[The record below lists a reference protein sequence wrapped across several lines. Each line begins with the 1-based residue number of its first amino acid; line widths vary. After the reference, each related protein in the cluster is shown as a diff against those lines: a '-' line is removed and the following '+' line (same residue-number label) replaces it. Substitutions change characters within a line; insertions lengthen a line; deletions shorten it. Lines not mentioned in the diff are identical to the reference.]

1 MSKTHRQQTPI
12 AVVGVSA
19 LFPGSTDS
27 RGFWTDILAG
37 KDLITDVPASHW
49 LVEDYYDPDPK
60 ALDKTYSNR
69 GGFLSPVD
77 FDPLEFGV
85 PPSIVPAT
93 DSAQILALI
102 VAQKVLED
110 AAQGQF
116 STMDR
121 ERISVLLG
129 VTSAQELLGN
139 MVSRLQKPIWLKA
152 LRDSGIPES
161 EAQEVCARIASSY
174 TPWQE
179 SSFPGLLGNVVA
191 GRIANRFDLRGTN
204 AVTDAACASS
214 LAAVS
219 MGINE
224 LQLGQSD
231 LVITGGVDA
240 MNDIFM
246 YLCFSKTPALS
257 PTGDCRPF
265 SDSADGTLLGE
276 GIAMMALKRLDDAER
291 DGDRVYAVI
300 RGIGSASD
308 GRANSV
314 YAPLPEGQARSLRRA
329 YEVAGFGPE
338 TVELVEAHGTG
349 TKAGDVAEF
358 AGLKLAFGGAR
369 EDNQWCALGTVKSQI
384 GHTKASAGAAGLFK
398 AIMALHHKVLPPTIK
413 VDRPNP
419 KLEIEQSPFY
429 LNTQRRPWIRDDQ
442 HPRRASVSS
451 FGFGGSNFH
460 VTLEEYVPSVDTGKP
475 AWRLRTVPTELV
487 LLSAASPAELVAQC
501 RALAGGKKELC
512 HVARE
517 TQLAFSINEVNDL
530 ARLAIIAANAGE
542 LAEKLTQAAAT
553 IEKTPG
559 TAYSSPTGVHY
570 ATGTADA
577 GQLAFLFPGQGSQ
590 YVGMGAEAAMAF
602 DPARK
607 AWDDAA
613 NLPFDGERLH
623 DVVFPKPVF
632 TDADRDAQQKKLTA
646 TEWAQPALGVHSQ
659 SLANVLHAV
668 GVHPGCVAGH
678 SFGEVSALHE
688 AGVFDAPSL
697 VKVARRRGELMRDA
711 SAVPGAMTAV
721 AKSIDEVRVA
731 LAESGANVVVANHNS
746 PTQVVLSGSVDEI
759 SKVEAAFAAQGM
771 TAKRLPVATAF
782 HSPLVAASSVPFG
795 EFLQSVSV
803 SAPQLD
809 VYSNA
814 TASTYAKQAPAIREQ
829 LAAQLAQSVRFVEQI
844 EAMYARGVR
853 TFVEVGAGSVLSELV
868 GRILGDRPHRAINL
882 DRKGKHGVTTLQE
895 GLGRLALAGVA
906 IDFAPLWAQ
915 FAPLSDKPVKKP
927 AMTMPILGA
936 NSGRPYPPPG
946 GAKDLPPPNPPR
958 ALPEPVIIRETVTVP
973 PPLQVGAR
981 RAVPV
986 RDEVNAAASMA
997 PEAHLAWVQA
1007 FQETQRTTAEAHA
1020 AYQRSMADSHMAFLK
1035 TAESSFAGL
1044 GAMLGGTA
1052 PAQQL
1057 APPAQYIAAPV
1068 EYASPLPVVIPVSA
1082 PAPAPVQVAA
1092 PVAAAVAPVALQA
1105 APVLDLEALMM
1116 TIVAEKTG
1124 YPQEML
1130 GAEMELEADLGI
1142 DSIKRVEILSAMRER
1157 APSLPEVKPTELA
1170 TLRTLGQIVEH
1181 MRAAG
1186 GAAFAALPPLQ
1197 VGARRAVP
1205 VRDGARPM
1213 TPSPVLDLEDLMMT
1227 IVAEKTGYPKEML
1240 GAHME
1245 LEADLGIDSI
1255 KRVEILSAMRE
1266 RAPNLPEV
1274 KPSELTT
1281 LRTLGQIVDHMRAA
1295 GGAAFAAMPVASA
1308 VAPVALQAAPVLD
1321 LEDLMMTIVAE
1332 KTGYPKEMLG
1342 AHMELEA
1349 DLGIDSIKRVEI
1361 LSAMRERAPNLP
1373 EVKPAELATLRTLGQ
1388 IVDHMRA
1395 AGGAAFAALPPLQV
1409 GARRAVPVRDEAR
1422 PMPPSPVLDLEA
1434 LMMSI
1439 VAEKTGYPQ
1448 EMLGVHMELEADL
1461 GIDSIK
1467 RVEILS
1473 AMRERAPNL
1482 PEVKPSELAT
1492 LRTLGQIIEHMRA
1505 AGQPATAVA
1514 TVAAATAATAT
1525 PQTSVE
1531 RFAVREVPASPVGM
1545 ALSGILG
1552 AQRLVVTDDGAGVA
1566 AALVAS
1572 LAKHGVKAS
1581 VVATVPAD
1589 ADAVVFLGGLRAV
1602 NSVDEAVA
1610 VNREAFRASRTV
1622 AARMTS
1628 EGGAFVT
1635 VQDTGGDFGLSGSDA
1650 TRAFLGGISALA
1662 RTAALEWPK
1671 AAVKAIDLERGTG
1684 KKAREAGALAEA
1696 IVAELLQGGTT
1707 LEVGLHA
1714 DGRRTTLALVP
1725 VGARRAVP
1733 VQDEAIDSN
1742 SIVVASGGGRG
1753 VTAASLI
1760 ALAKAKQPRIVL
1772 LGRTELGDEPE
1783 ELRSIGDD
1791 AGLKRALLQRAQAEG
1806 RKPTPSELNGQL
1818 STLLALREIR
1828 ATQAALKAA
1837 GSESRYIAVDVSD
1850 AAALSA
1856 ALETV
1861 RNTWGQITA
1870 VVHGAG
1876 VLADKRIEEKTDEQF
1891 DRVFD
1896 TKVSG
1901 LRALLAATAKD
1912 PLTALCVFSSVAART
1927 GNLGQ
1932 CDYAMANEVLN
1943 LVACAERARRG
1954 DACVVRAIGWGPW
1967 EGGMVTPSLK
1977 SHFQQMGVALI
1988 PLAIGAQRFV
1998 DEMTCSS
2005 DDVSADVSII
2015 VGGAQGDGALGAS
2028 VTPQATVEV
2037 RVSIDSHPHLAD
2049 HSIAGVPVV
2058 PMMLAVEWF
2067 LRAARA
2073 CRPDLVLATVKQ
2085 VKVLRGIKLDN
2096 YAGAGD
2102 RFTVSAHL
2110 LSNGS
2115 GAEIGVELRGK
2126 KNVLHYS
2133 ATVGMTKVA
2142 VTAPVGEAEPILDAW
2157 TQAAV
2162 YDGHVLFHGPSFQVI
2177 DSVQGV
2183 SRDGIVGMLS
2193 GTEKSAWPAESWRS
2207 DAAALD
2213 GGLQLALLW
2222 SRHVLGGAVL
2232 PMAMGEYRSYRDGL
2246 SDGPLQGV
2254 VYGRNIHDARTVCD
2268 IAFSDASGQL
2278 VAELIGVET
2287 VLRPGETKTA
2297 PALA

>member
-49 LVEDYYDPDPK
+49 LIEDYYDPDPK
-60 ALDKTYSNR
+60 ALDKTYSKR
-69 GGFLSPVD
+69 GGFLPPVD

-139 MVSRLQKPIWLKA
+139 MVSRLQKPVWLKA
-152 LRDSGIPES
+152 LRDSGVPEV
-161 EAQEVCARIASSY
+161 EAQEICGRIAASY

-265 SDSADGTLLGE
+265 SDTADGTLLGE
-276 GIAMMALKRLDDAER
+276 GIAMMAMKRLDDAER

-300 RGIGSASD
+300 RGIGTASD

-314 YAPLPEGQARSLRRA
+314 YAPLPEGQARSLRRT

-349 TKAGDVAEF
+349 TKAGDAAEF
-358 AGLKLAFGGAR
+358 AGLKLAFGGVR

-384 GHTKASAGAAGLFK
+384 GHTKASAGAAGMFK

-413 VDRPNP
+413 VERPNP

-429 LNTQRRPWIRDDQ
+429 LNTQRRPWIRDNK

-460 VTLEEYVPSVDTGKP
+460 VTLEEYIPSVATGKS

-501 RALAGGKKELC
+501 RALAGTKKELC

-517 TQLAFSINEVNDL
+517 TQLAFSSNDA
-530 ARLAIIAANAGE
+530 ARLALIAANLGE

-553 IEKTPG
+553 IEKAPG

-602 DPARK
+602 DFARQ

-668 GVHPGCVAGH
+668 GVRPACVAGH

-688 AGVFDAPSL
+688 AGVLDAQSL

-711 SAVPGAMTAV
+711 SAIPGAMTAV
-721 AKSIDEVRVA
+721 AKPIDEVRAA

-746 PTQVVLSGSVDEI
+746 PTQVVLSGSVEEI
-759 SKVEAAFAAQGM
+759 TKVEAAFAAKGM

-782 HSPLVAASSVPFG
+782 HSPLVAGSSAPFG
-795 EFLQSVSV
+795 EFLQDVKF

-814 TASTYAKQAPAIREQ
+814 TASTYAKKAPAIREQ

-853 TFVEVGAGSVLSELV
+853 TFVEVGAGSVLTDLV
-868 GRILGDRPHRAINL
+868 GRILGDRPHRAVSL
-882 DRKGKHGVTTLQE
+882 DRKGKHGVSTLQE
-895 GLGRLALAGVA
+895 GLGRLALAGIA

-927 AMTMPILGA
+927 AMTLPVLGA
-936 NSGRPYPPPG
+936 NAGRPYPPPG

-958 ALPEPVIIRETVTVP
+958 ALPEPVIIRETVTVTVP
-973 PPLQVGAR
+973 AE
-981 RAVPV
+981 AVTP
-986 RDEVNAAASMA
+986 AAAPAAFAAPAAVSVA
-997 PEAHLAWVQA
+997 PEAHLAWVRA
-1007 FQETQRTTAEAHA
+1007 FQETQRQTADAHA

-1044 GAMLGGTA
+1044 GAMLGGSA
-1052 PAQQL
+1052 PAQ
-1057 APPAQYIAAPV
+1057 PAQHLAAPLQYAAVAAVLPVAVAPMPVAAPLAAPV
-1068 EYASPLPVVIPVSA
+1068 LA
-1082 PAPAPVQVAA
+1082 PTPAPVQLAA
-1092 PVAAAVAPVALQA
+1092 PVAAQLALVALQA

-1186 GAAFAALPPLQ
+1186 GAAFS
-1197 VGARRAVP
+1197 AVP
-1205 VRDGARPM
+1205 VVAEAAPQAA
-1213 TPSPVLDLEDLMMT
+1213 PVLDLEALMMT
-1227 IVAEKTGYPKEML
+1227 IVAEKTGYPQEML
-1240 GAHME
+1240 SAHME

-1274 KPSELTT
+1274 KPAELAT
-1281 LRTLGQIVDHMRAA
+1281 LRTLGQIVEHMRAA
-1295 GGAAFAAMPVASA
+1295 GGAEFAAAPVAD
-1308 VAPVALQAAPVLD
+1308 VATPAALQAAPVLD
-1321 LEDLMMTIVAE
+1321 LEALMMTIVAE

-1373 EVKPAELATLRTLGQ
+1373 EVKPADLATLRTLGQ
-1388 IVDHMRA
+1388 IVEHMRA
-1395 AGGAAFAALPPLQV
+1395 AGGAEFAAVATTPPAAASVAGAPAAALQ
-1409 GARRAVPVRDEAR
+1409 AAPVR
-1422 PMPPSPVLDLEA
+1422 DLEA

-1482 PEVKPSELAT
+1482 PEVKPAELAT

-1505 AGQPATAVA
+1505 AGEPAAPVATA
-1514 TVAAATAATAT
+1514 TAAATPQAA
-1525 PQTSVE
+1525 VE
-1531 RFAVREVPASPVGM
+1531 RFAVREVPAGAVDM

-1552 AQRLVVTDDGAGVA
+1552 AQRLVVTDDGTGVA
-1566 AALVAS
+1566 AALVAN
-1572 LAKHGVKAS
+1572 LARHGVKAS
-1581 VVATVPAD
+1581 VVDTVPAD

-1602 NSVDEAVA
+1602 KNTDEAVA

-1622 AARMTS
+1622 AARMTA

-1650 TRAFLGGISALA
+1650 TRAFLGGVSALA

-1684 KKAREAGALAEA
+1684 KQARDANALAEA
-1696 IVAELLQGGTT
+1696 LVAELLHGGIT

-1714 DGRRTTLALVP
+1714 DGRRTTLAS
-1725 VGARRAVP
+1725 
-1733 VQDEAIDSN
+1733 VQTESPNAAANNAADNINSS
-1742 SIVVASGGGRG
+1742 SIVVASGGARG
-1753 VTAASLI
+1753 VTAEALL

-1772 LGRTELGDEPE
+1772 LGRTALADEPE
-1783 ELRSIGDD
+1783 ALRSISDD

-1828 ATQAALKAA
+1828 ATLAALKAA
-1837 GSESRYIAVDVSD
+1837 GSEARYIAVDVSD

-1856 ALETV
+1856 VLDTV
-1861 RNTWGQITA
+1861 RKEWGPITA

-1912 PLTALCVFSSVAART
+1912 PLSALCVFSSVAART

-1954 DACVVRAIGWGPW
+1954 DTCVVRAIGWGPW

-1998 DEMTCSS
+1998 DELTSRS
-2005 DDVSADVSII
+2005 EDVTVV

-2037 RVSIDSHPHLAD
+2037 SVSHASHPYLAD
-2049 HSIAGVPVV
+2049 HSLAGVPVL
-2058 PMMLAVEWF
+2058 PMVLAVEWF

-2073 CRPDLVLATVKQ
+2073 CRPDLVPAAVKQ
-2085 VKVLRGIKLDN
+2085 VKVLRGIKLEN
-2096 YAGAGD
+2096 FAGAGD
-2102 RFTVSAHL
+2102 RFVISAHL

-2115 GAEIGVELRGK
+2115 GAQIGVELRGRN
-2126 KNVLHYS
+2126 NVLHYS
-2133 ATVGMTKVA
+2133 ATVGMTEVA
-2142 VTAPVGEAEPILDAW
+2142 VVAPASEVAPILDAW
-2157 TQAAV
+2157 TQDAV

-2177 DSVQGV
+2177 NSVLGV

-2193 GTEKSAWPAESWRS
+2193 GTQKSAWPGKAWRS
-2207 DAAALD
+2207 DAAAMD

-2222 SRHVLGGAVL
+2222 SQHVLGGAVL

-2254 VYGRNIHDARTVCD
+2254 VYGRKIHDARTVSD
-2268 IAFSDASGQL
+2268 IAFTDASGRM

>member
-1 MSKTHRQQTPI
+1 
-12 AVVGVSA
+12 
-19 LFPGSTDS
+19 
-27 RGFWTDILAG
+27 
-37 KDLITDVPASHW
+37 
-49 LVEDYYDPDPK
+49 
-60 ALDKTYSNR
+60 
-69 GGFLSPVD
+69 
-77 FDPLEFGV
+77 
-85 PPSIVPAT
+85 
-93 DSAQILALI
+93 
-102 VAQKVLED
+102 
-110 AAQGQF
+110 
-116 STMDR
+116 
-121 ERISVLLG
+121 
-129 VTSAQELLGN
+129 
-139 MVSRLQKPIWLKA
+139 
-152 LRDSGIPES
+152 
-161 EAQEVCARIASSY
+161 
-174 TPWQE
+174 
-179 SSFPGLLGNVVA
+179 VA
-191 GRIANRFDLRGTN
+191 G
-204 AVTDAACASS
+204 SS
-214 LAAVS
+214 A
-219 MGINE
+219 
-224 LQLGQSD
+224 
-231 LVITGGVDA
+231 
-240 MNDIFM
+240 
-246 YLCFSKTPALS
+246 
-257 PTGDCRPF
+257 
-265 SDSADGTLLGE
+265 
-276 GIAMMALKRLDDAER
+276 
-291 DGDRVYAVI
+291 
-300 RGIGSASD
+300 
-308 GRANSV
+308 
-314 YAPLPEGQARSLRRA
+314 
-329 YEVAGFGPE
+329 
-338 TVELVEAHGTG
+338 
-349 TKAGDVAEF
+349 
-358 AGLKLAFGGAR
+358 
-369 EDNQWCALGTVKSQI
+369 
-384 GHTKASAGAAGLFK
+384 
-398 AIMALHHKVLPPTIK
+398 
-413 VDRPNP
+413 
-419 KLEIEQSPFY
+419 
-429 LNTQRRPWIRDDQ
+429 
-442 HPRRASVSS
+442 
-451 FGFGGSNFH
+451 
-460 VTLEEYVPSVDTGKP
+460 
-475 AWRLRTVPTELV
+475 
-487 LLSAASPAELVAQC
+487 
-501 RALAGGKKELC
+501 
-512 HVARE
+512 
-517 TQLAFSINEVNDL
+517 
-530 ARLAIIAANAGE
+530 
-542 LAEKLTQAAAT
+542 
-553 IEKTPG
+553 
-559 TAYSSPTGVHY
+559 
-570 ATGTADA
+570 
-577 GQLAFLFPGQGSQ
+577 
-590 YVGMGAEAAMAF
+590 
-602 DPARK
+602 
-607 AWDDAA
+607 
-613 NLPFDGERLH
+613 
-623 DVVFPKPVF
+623 
-632 TDADRDAQQKKLTA
+632 
-646 TEWAQPALGVHSQ
+646 
-659 SLANVLHAV
+659 
-668 GVHPGCVAGH
+668 
-678 SFGEVSALHE
+678 
-688 AGVFDAPSL
+688 
-697 VKVARRRGELMRDA
+697 
-711 SAVPGAMTAV
+711 
-721 AKSIDEVRVA
+721 
-731 LAESGANVVVANHNS
+731 
-746 PTQVVLSGSVDEI
+746 
-759 SKVEAAFAAQGM
+759 
-771 TAKRLPVATAF
+771 
-782 HSPLVAASSVPFG
+782 PFG
-795 EFLQSVSV
+795 EFLQDVKF

-814 TASTYAKQAPAIREQ
+814 TASTYAKKAPAIREQ

-853 TFVEVGAGSVLSELV
+853 TFVEVGAGSVLTDLV
-868 GRILGDRPHRAINL
+868 GRILGDRPHHAISL
-882 DRKGKHGVTTLQE
+882 DRKGKHGVTTLQI

-906 IDFAPLWAQ
+906 IDFAPLWEQ

-927 AMTMPILGA
+927 AMTLPVLGA

-958 ALPEPVIIRETVTVP
+958 ALPEPVISRETVTVTVP
-973 PPLQVGAR
+973 AEAAAQAPVAAPAAQSHAPVAQSAA
-981 RAVPV
+981 AV
-986 RDEVNAAASMA
+986 ASMA

-1007 FQETQRTTAEAHA
+1007 FQETQRQTADAHA

-1035 TAESSFAGL
+1035 SAESSFAGL
-1044 GAMLGGTA
+1044 GAMLGGAA
-1052 PAQQL
+1052 PAQP
-1057 APPAQYIAAPV
+1057 APYVAAPV
-1068 EYASPLPVVIPVSA
+1068 QYAPAPVVVVTPVAA
-1082 PAPAPVQVAA
+1082 PAPAPVQIAAPVVAAAVVSTPA
-1092 PVAAAVAPVALQA
+1092 PVAAVVVAPVVVPAAA

-1130 GAEMELEADLGI
+1130 SAEMELEADLGI

-1186 GAAFAALPPLQ
+1186 GAAFAVA
-1197 VGARRAVP
+1197 AVTAVAAP
-1205 VRDGARPM
+1205 VASQAAPA
-1213 TPSPVLDLEDLMMT
+1213 LDLEALMMT
-1227 IVAEKTGYPKEML
+1227 IVAEKTGYPQEML
-1240 GAHME
+1240 SAHME

-1274 KPSELTT
+1274 KPTELAT
-1281 LRTLGQIVDHMRAA
+1281 LRTLGQIVEHMRAA
-1295 GGAAFAAMPVASA
+1295 GGAEFAAAAVSSA
-1308 VAPVALQAAPVLD
+1308 PSAALQAAPVLD
-1321 LEDLMMTIVAE
+1321 LEALMMTIVAE
-1332 KTGYPKEMLG
+1332 KTGYPQEMLA

-1373 EVKPAELATLRTLGQ
+1373 EVKPTELATLRTLGQ
-1388 IVDHMRA
+1388 IVEHMRA
-1395 AGGAAFAALPPLQV
+1395 AGGAEFAAPVASAISTTPSAALQ
-1409 GARRAVPVRDEAR
+1409 AA
-1422 PMPPSPVLDLEA
+1422 PVLDLEA

-1482 PEVKPSELAT
+1482 PEVKPAELAT
-1492 LRTLGQIIEHMRA
+1492 LRTLGQIIDHMRA
-1505 AGQPATAVA
+1505 AGQPAASGA
-1514 TVAAATAATAT
+1514 TTVTAAT
-1525 PQTSVE
+1525 PQSGVE
-1531 RFAVREVPASPVGM
+1531 RFAVREVPAAPVGM
-1545 ALSGILG
+1545 ALAGILG

-1566 AALVAS
+1566 AAVVTS
-1572 LAKHGVKAS
+1572 LAKQGVKAS

-1602 NSVDEAVA
+1602 TSVDEAVA
-1610 VNREAFRASRTV
+1610 VNREAFRASRAV

-1635 VQDTGGDFGLSGSDA
+1635 VQDTGGDFGLSGSDEM
-1650 TRAFLGGISALA
+1650 RAFLGGVSALA

-1671 AAVKAIDLERGTG
+1671 AAVKAIDLERGVAG
-1684 KKAREAGALAEA
+1684 KKARAASVLAEA
-1696 IVAELLQGGTT
+1696 IVDELLCGGTT

-1714 DGRRTTLALVP
+1714 DGRRTTLVSVQTP
-1725 VGARRAVP
+1725 SPSAVANNAA
-1733 VQDEAIDSN
+1733 DNIGKN
-1742 SIVVASGGGRG
+1742 SIIVASGGGRG
-1753 VTAASLI
+1753 VTAAGLL

-1772 LGRTELGDEPE
+1772 LGRTALGDEPE

-1856 ALETV
+1856 ALDAV
-1861 RNTWGQITA
+1861 RKEWGPITA

-1901 LRALLAATAKD
+1901 LRALLAATAQD
-1912 PLTALCVFSSVAART
+1912 PLSALCLFSSVAART

-1998 DEMTCSS
+1998 DEMTGRS
-2005 DDVSADVSII
+2005 DDVTVV

-2037 RVSIDSHPHLAD
+2037 RVSKASHPHLAD
-2049 HSIAGVPVV
+2049 HAIAGVPVV
-2058 PMMLAVEWF
+2058 PMVLAVEWF

-2073 CRPDLVLATVKQ
+2073 CRPDLVLAAVKQ
-2085 VKVLRGIKLDN
+2085 VKVLRGIKLEN

-2102 RFTVSAHL
+2102 LFVISAHL

-2115 GAEIGVELRGK
+2115 GAQIGVELRGK
-2126 KNVLHYS
+2126 NNVLHYS

-2142 VTAPVGEAEPILDAW
+2142 VTAPASEAEPILDAW

-2183 SRDGIVGMLS
+2183 SRDGIVGKLS

-2207 DAAALD
+2207 DAAAMD

-2246 SDGPLQGV
+2246 ADGPLQGV

-2268 IAFSDASGQL
+2268 IAFTDADGQM